1 MCVAQDFT
9 QCGCFKN
16 FCWVVSSVIHIIT
29 VLSDLFTTL
38 FTFLEVEG
46 EFCVI
51 LKNVFCQT
59 SSVLAAQKRIMQ
71 ILYGYSF
78 KINNRKAI
86 YLNLNLQWGGEIIIL
101 KLIVLACVWCVW
113 MCEHVCVCVKVC
125 ECVYMYVC
133 VNACVD
139 VCVYTCTGIH
149 VHKCMENS
157 SRQWA
162 VCFPCVEFF
171 GSLNHSM
178 ALLLSSFW
186 GTEMATQAPE
196 HLAGAARGSTS
207 CRAAYTEL
215 RETQKLAERL
225 LHPRWMRKYQHQ
237 SG

>member
-38 FTFLEVEG
+38 FTFLKVQG

-113 MCEHVCVCVKVC
+113 MCVHVSVSMCVCVWKCVNVC
-125 ECVYMYVC
+125 ICMYVWMHVWMC
-133 VNACVD
+133 VS
-139 VCVYTCTGIH
+139 IH
-149 VHKCMENS
+149 AQAYMCISAWRTRAGSELCAFHVS
-157 SRQWA
+157 S
-162 VCFPCVEFF
+162 
-171 GSLNHSM
+171 SLV
-178 ALLLSSFW
+178 L
-186 GTEMATQAPE
+186 
-196 HLAGAARGSTS
+196 
-207 CRAAYTEL
+207 
-215 RETQKLAERL
+215 
-225 LHPRWMRKYQHQ
+225 
-237 SG
+237 